1 MRSVASQLRT
11 TTTGLTARGFSL
23 IEVIVV
29 CVMLA
34 LLAATIVPRLIV
46 VQRQREDKAILEVSD
61 LLRMYAFRNTAGTQ
75 QIGLYH
81 NPAENQVAIWI
92 YDLNP
97 SNPEGPRI
105 WQEDRL
111 SSPVTLPDGMVIASA
126 TADGLD
132 LYEDV
137 WTIPTHPD
145 GSRPRIELEL
155 VGTEKSALIVL
166 ENYTSVPTRSD
177 VPRAVAR
184 EPIDLD
190 SIGGTYD
197 RW

>member
-1 MRSVASQLRT
+1 M
-11 TTTGLTARGFSL
+11 
-23 IEVIVV
+23 

-46 VQRQREDKAILEVSD
+46 VQRQREDKAILQVAD

-75 QIGLYH
+75 QIGLYY
-81 NPAENQVAIWI
+81 NPAESEVSLWI

-97 SNPEGPRI
+97 SDPEGKRV

-111 SSPVTLPDGMVIASA
+111 SSPVTLPDGMLIASA
-126 TADGLD
+126 SADGLD
-132 LYEDV
+132 LYEDA
-137 WTIPTHPD
+137 WNIPTHPD

-155 VGTEKSALIVL
+155 VGTEKSATIVL

-177 VPRAVAR
+177 NPRAVTR
-184 EPIDLD
+184 DPIDLD
-190 SIGGTYD
+190 SQGGAFD

>member
-1 MRSVASQLRT
+1 
-11 TTTGLTARGFSL
+11 
-23 IEVIVV
+23 
-29 CVMLA
+29 MLA

-46 VQRQREDKAILEVSD
+46 VQRQREDKAILEVAD

-75 QIGLYH
+75 QIGLYY
-81 NPAENQVAIWI
+81 NPSDQQVSLWI

-97 SNPEGPRI
+97 RDPEGKRV

-111 SSPVTLPDGMVIASA
+111 SSPVTLPEGMFIAA
-126 TADGLD
+126 AAADGVD
-132 LYEDV
+132 LPPDT

-155 VGTEKSALIVL
+155 VGTEKSAMLVL
-166 ENYTSVPTRSD
+166 ENYTTVPTRSD
-177 VPRAVAR
+177 DPRAVTR

-190 SIGGTYD
+190 GQGAAFD
-197 RW
+197 LW